1 MITVLTGDQKN
12 TNVYPLLSDSDI
24 KNDNLIRSKPFI
36 VVILICFITSIV
48 IHSKIEIFKKHVD
61 SQSEAG
67 EKYQEGNCEYSMNT
81 VRIIMCIGST
91 LILILILYMLNVKT
105 EIENL
110 YLRRHKALALIQ
122 FFNLNVIPMIFI
134 VRNVNMLYFFK
145 NEIKTFSLYMVMC
158 PLFVIHVLSCKKL

>member
-1 MITVLTGDQKN
+1 MISVLAGDQKN

-36 VVILICFITSIV
+36 IVILICLITSIV

-67 EKYQEGNCEYSMNT
+67 EKYQEGNCEYSMST
-81 VRIIMCIGST
+81 GRIIICIGSI
-91 LILILILYMLNVKT
+91 LILILILYMLNIKT

-110 YLRRHKALALIQ
+110 YLRRHEALALIQ

-134 VRNVNMLYFFK
+134 VRNVNMLHFFK

-158 PLFVIHVLSCKKL
+158 PLFVIHVLSCKQL